1 MRINPYKIG
10 KSSRFGISPRI
21 KQRFNKLPTLKGP
34 EGKWWRRGLIAV
46 GVILLALI
54 VYHFLKPETSL
65 MSSVEVKRVEN
76 RGMLTVG
83 VRYDMPGFSEDGE
96 GLEVELAMLLARK
109 LLPDSDDPLKLVE
122 CTSKTVSTK
131 LKDGTIDVA
140 IALQTKSSSY
150 ACSYPYFTDKVY
162 LVTLNALNKAKT
174 PPEMR
179 IGYIPETAA
188 GSVFSAYVLRVT
200 SAAERTLVDK
210 ILGRPTPTP
219 DPATAVT
226 IDAVKLGSY
235 DELISALKSG
245 EIDAAVMAGA
255 YVTKYFDVS
264 PELSG
269 VGEYYLCD
277 TVIGSLEY
285 CIVASKD
292 DPAFASIADM
302 LIYRL
307 NEDGTLKELKQK
319 YGLFR

>member
-1 MRINPYKIG
+1 MKTNPYKIG
-10 KSSRFGISPRI
+10 KTSRFAISPRL

-46 GVILLALI
+46 GIVLLALI
-54 VYHFLKPETSL
+54 LYHFLKPETSL
-65 MSSVEVKRVEN
+65 MSSVEVRRVES

-83 VRYDMPGFSEDGE
+83 VRYDMPGFCENGE
-96 GLEVELAMLLARK
+96 GLEAELAMLLAKK

-131 LKDGTIDVA
+131 LKDGSIDVA
-140 IALQTKSSSY
+140 IALQTASSSY
-150 ACSYPYFTDKVY
+150 ACSYSYFTDKVY
-162 LVTLNALNKAKT
+162 LVTLDRANKAKT

-200 SAAERTLVDK
+200 STAERTIVDK
-210 ILGRPTPTP
+210 ILGRPAPTP

-226 IDAVKLGSY
+226 VDAVKYGSF
-235 DELISALKSG
+235 DELIVALKSG
-245 EIDAAVMAGA
+245 QIDAAVMAGA
-255 YVTKYFDVS
+255 YVRKYFDAE

-269 VGEYYLCD
+269 VSEYYICD
-277 TVIGSLEY
+277 TVIGSLDY

-292 DPAFASIADM
+292 NPAFASIADM
-302 LIYRL
+302 LIYKL
-307 NEDGTLKELKQK
+307 NEDETLKELRVK
-319 YGLFR
+319 YGPFR